1 MKDRKARALRKEL
14 VFLMPSLIGGGAER
28 VLLNL
33 IDLLISK
40 GVDITL
46 LVVLKKGIY
55 VSQIPE
61 QVEVHYLFKNE
72 ILSKIATKLLQ
83 QFNFKGLFHYKLG
96 KFKKKEFQVVI
107 NFIDGVYSALLS
119 DLQSKRKITWV
130 HGSYR
135 SNPNFYKYY
144 KRSIFRKNVFHNRL
158 RYIDDIVFVSEES
171 KEEFVS
177 LFGASFRMRVIYNPV
192 SELRVKRMSEEN
204 YNYRIRKSNVFK
216 LVSVG
221 SLLPVKNYSML
232 FKALKELYSEGR
244 KFHLSICGTGPLHD
258 NLDNEIIQ
266 LGLGDNIS
274 LLGFQDN
281 PYKIIKESD
290 LFIMPSIS
298 EALPTALIE
307 AMILGIPTLVT
318 NVSGCREVVDN
329 GRYGLSVECTVKG
342 MVHGIRELMDKPELM
357 EFYRRKSLQRAQS
370 FSDELFLQ
378 ELYNLLDWEN
388 DK

>member
-1 MKDRKARALRKEL
+1 MKDKKSLALRKEL
-14 VFLMPSLIGGGAER
+14 AFLMPSLIGGGAER
-28 VLLNL
+28 VLLNF

-55 VSQIPE
+55 VSQLPE

-83 QFNFKGLFHYKLG
+83 LFNFKGLFHYKLR
-96 KFKKKEFQVVI
+96 KFKKKEFRIVI

-119 DLQSKRKITWV
+119 DLRSKHKITWV
-130 HGSYR
+130 HGSYH

-144 KRSIFRKNVFHNRL
+144 RNYDFRRNVINNRL
-158 RYIDDIVFVSEES
+158 RYINDIVFVSEES

-177 LFGASFRMRVIYNPV
+177 LFGDSFRMRVIYNPV

-204 YNYRIRKSNVFK
+204 YNHRLRKSNVYR

-232 FKALKELYSEGR
+232 FKALKVLRREGR
-244 KFHLSICGTGPLHD
+244 KFHLSVCGTGPLHD
-258 NLDNEIIQ
+258 ILDSEIIQ
-266 LGLGDNIS
+266 LGLSNNVS

-342 MVHGIRELMDKPELM
+342 LVHGIRELMDKPELM

-370 FSDELFLQ
+370 FSDELFLK